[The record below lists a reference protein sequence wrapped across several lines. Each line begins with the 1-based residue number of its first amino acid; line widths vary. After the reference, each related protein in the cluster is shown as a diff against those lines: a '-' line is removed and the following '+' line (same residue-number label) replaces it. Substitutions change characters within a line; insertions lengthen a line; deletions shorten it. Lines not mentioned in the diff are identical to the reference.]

1 MPLKDN
7 IESKLTAKLKEFGV
21 QLALDLNKSFNI
33 ALKKGGSKNVQQA
46 DMQFDPLVNNKPGV
60 FNVQVIASDKY
71 WRWVEHGRNGKKYR
85 STDPKAK
92 ANPKGPPGKAFK
104 KKWQNKLNIDPRKII
119 FDLTIEYNKRKGF
132 KRNVKR
138 LPFDKAATQYA
149 FLVARKIKRD
159 GIKPKPFKDQVID
172 DGRLEVLQKDIA
184 EIIDQEI
191 TIDFTI

>member
-46 DMQFDPLVNNKPGV
+46 KMHFEPSINNKPGV
-60 FNVQVIASDKY
+60 LNIQVLASDKY
-71 WRWVEHGRNGKKYR
+71 WRYVEAGRRKG
-85 STDPKAK
+85 AK
-92 ANPKGPPGKAFK
+92 APPQKAFG